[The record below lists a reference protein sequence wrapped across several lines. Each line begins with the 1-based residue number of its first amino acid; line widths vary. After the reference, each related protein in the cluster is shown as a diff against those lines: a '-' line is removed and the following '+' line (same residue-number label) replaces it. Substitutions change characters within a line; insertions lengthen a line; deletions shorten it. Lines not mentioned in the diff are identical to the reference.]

1 MTFQCPKCNIN
12 LSDDEYL
19 NLSGRH
25 TKENYLIKC
34 PHCSQESFSN
44 QSDKPYWKR
53 LEGDFE
59 FYSYTPKTLAQC
71 ENTCCMDCAYQ
82 KENLDYIHDSCPYQ
96 DRIKGEN
103 FQSALS
109 QFMTA
114 TDNRRE
120 SNE

>member
-1 MTFQCPKCNIN
+1 MTFRCPKCKAN
-12 LSDDEYL
+12 LSDDEFL
-19 NLSGRH
+19 NFYGRH
-25 TKENYLIKC
+25 TKENYLKKC
-34 PHCSQESFSN
+34 PHCFQESRTI

-59 FYSYTPKTLAQC
+59 FYSYTPKTPAQC
-71 ENTCCMDCAYQ
+71 ENTCCMDCVYHQ
-82 KENLDYIHDSCPYQ
+82 EDPDNYTHGSCPYQ

-114 TDNRRE
+114 TP
-120 SNE
+120 

>member
-34 PHCSQESFSN
+34 PHCSQESFSI

-53 LEGDFE
+53 LEGMEDE
-59 FYSYTPKTLAQC
+59 IEL
-71 ENTCCMDCAYQ
+71 E
-82 KENLDYIHDSCPYQ
+82 L
-96 DRIKGEN
+96 
-103 FQSALS
+103 
-109 QFMTA
+109 
-114 TDNRRE
+114 E
-120 SNE
+120 SVHPEYN